1 MIGRIDMSSGSEI
14 IDHLLCL
21 PLRYVEKRPVEEIA
35 TRINELEK
43 IQKILT
49 GTPLTVILD

>member
-14 IDHLLCL
+14 IDYLLCL